1 VLSLDESYQVSEEQ
15 MLARPQ
21 GQSGLRKFLNT
32 KGLIYQAGDA
42 LDLHRFLKDVLP
54 GAVPV
59 AGKSG
64 VYTARAIYERF
75 LSAQGLRLVP
85 DASIARQTLIRAVA
99 ESKLVLRMA
108 DGRAYDDRGVISGRE
123 GQRHRSP
130 GTITSFAMDD
140 MVEVALPSSD
150 SARQWLR
157 EDQPK
162 TVGEPDRQPVAPPP
176 SRAAATTWESIQT
189 LAADRALLEL
199 RLKAITPAAA
209 QTFAALAQPLGAD
222 ALALTI
228 TLSGDFKDGGNMNL
242 VFNDVKLNH
251 ATRPLATTQ
260 TLFNALREGSL
271 FEAELTLTFGS
282 QGRAGLASA
291 LASVAE
297 SAADGI
303 TPWAQFDKPAQ

>member
-1 VLSLDESYQVSEEQ
+1 
-15 MLARPQ
+15 M
-21 GQSGLRKFLNT
+21 
-32 KGLIYQAGDA
+32 
-42 LDLHRFLKDVLP
+42 
-54 GAVPV
+54 
-59 AGKSG
+59 
-64 VYTARAIYERF
+64 
-75 LSAQGLRLVP
+75 
-85 DASIARQTLIRAVA
+85 
-99 ESKLVLRMA
+99 
-108 DGRAYDDRGVISGRE
+108 
-123 GQRHRSP
+123 
-130 GTITSFAMDD
+130 
-140 MVEVALPSSD
+140 
-150 SARQWLR
+150 
-157 EDQPK
+157 
-162 TVGEPDRQPVAPPP
+162 
-176 SRAAATTWESIQT
+176 

-271 FEAELTLTFGS
+271 FEAELSLTFGP

-291 LASVAE
+291 LTSLAD

-303 TPWAQFDKPAQ
+303 TPWAQFDKPA